1 MSHKWT
7 FLTNH
12 GLILLIIYE
21 NHQITAGDI
30 ANTLGI
36 TERAVRKIIA
46 DLEAAKYITKTKIGR
61 RIKYKI
67 NTLKYLRHQ
76 HFQGIMID
84 KLIQL
89 LG

>member
-46 DLEAAKYITKTKIGR
+46 DLEAAKYITKT

-76 HFQGIMID
+76 HFQGIMIG